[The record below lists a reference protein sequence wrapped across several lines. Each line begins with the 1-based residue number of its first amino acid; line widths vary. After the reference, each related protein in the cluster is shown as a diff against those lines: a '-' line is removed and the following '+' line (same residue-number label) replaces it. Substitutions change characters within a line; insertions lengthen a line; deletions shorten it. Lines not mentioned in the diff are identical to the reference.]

1 MDSGTSKTVYLFMI
15 TVNNTSEKIFTYL
28 NDKNRKHTILEI
40 LAKLL
45 NKPHVRKEI
54 EENEKHCK
62 KTVYEVKIYNMQSF
76 WVKYPVCVNVERI
89 ELIFEKVKDLFQF
102 TSFSNYL
109 CSLVDI
115 FCCQEEACEA
125 VNKSIEQFMK
135 INDSRLEKMGLA
147 GINYF

>member
-1 MDSGTSKTVYLFMI
+1 MI
-15 TVNNTSEKIFTYL
+15 KIHAEDPNLLNTIKKVTLNSNIYILELIFT
-28 NDKNRKHTILEI
+28 
-40 LAKLL
+40 
-45 NKPHVRKEI
+45 
-54 EENEKHCK
+54 
-62 KTVYEVKIYNMQSF
+62 
-76 WVKYPVCVNVERI
+76 VNVERI